1 MAGGKNKADACWDD
15 GAFPPAAQIITA
27 PSHARR
33 AAIILRLPDAL
44 TFTHAEPLMAAC
56 RDTGFAAGAE
66 FILIRSTAF
75 SAVRQI
81 DGRLP
86 AAIAAAIQTARAVL
100 IDLVTAPALQ
110 DHSASSPTGRTR
122 RASRSARPAASFP
135 GGGG

>member
-1 MAGGKNKADACWDD
+1 MMGDTM
-15 GAFPPAAQIITA
+15 FPPAAQIIA
-27 PSHARR
+27 AASDARR

-56 RDTGFAAGAE
+56 RDAGFVAGAE

-86 AAIAAAIQTARAVL
+86 APIAAAIQTARAVL
-100 IDLVTAPALQ
+100 IDLIAAPAAQ

-122 RASRSARPAASFP
+122 RASRPARCHCRSYSPQKCRLKIPQF
-135 GGGG
+135 